1 MAAATQEERDQWMT
15 AIEDSIEENPFC
27 RLELG
32 NDISIYKHEFSIFI
46 FCIYYMNLNIF
57 KTPFAGSLRRKRPPG
72 DTWNS
77 STSRELE
84 KIGLGLRS
92 TVYVEFYGLR
102 STIESWLEIETQRPR
117 LLPLTVIKI
126 EKQEE
131 GVEIVPRL

>member
-15 AIEDSIEENPFC
+15 AIEDSIEDNPFC

-32 NDISIYKHEFSIFI
+32 NDISIYEYELFI
-46 FCIYYMNLNIF
+46 FTFYIYYMNIF
-57 KTPFAGSLRRKRPPG
+57 KTPFAGSSRRKRPPG

-84 KIGLGLRS
+84 KIGLSLRS
-92 TVYVEFYGLR
+92 TVHVEFYCLR

-117 LLPLTVIKI
+117 LLLLTVIKI
-126 EKQEE
+126 EKHEE

>member
-1 MAAATQEERDQWMT
+1 
-15 AIEDSIEENPFC
+15 
-27 RLELG
+27 
-32 NDISIYKHEFSIFI
+32 
-46 FCIYYMNLNIF
+46 MNTF
-57 KTPFAGSLRRKRPPG
+57 KTPFTGSSRRRRPPG

-84 KIGLGLRS
+84 KIGLGLRSTVYVEFYSLRS

-126 EKQEE
+126 EKHEE

>member
-32 NDISIYKHEFSIFI
+32 NDISIYEYELFI
-46 FCIYYMNLNIF
+46 FTFYIYYMNIF
-57 KTPFAGSLRRKRPPG
+57 KTPFAGSSRRKRPPG

-92 TVYVEFYGLR
+92 TVYVEFYSLR
-102 STIESWLEIETQRPR
+102 SRIESWLEIETQRPR

-126 EKQEE
+126 EKHEE

>member
-1 MAAATQEERDQWMT
+1 
-15 AIEDSIEENPFC
+15 
-27 RLELG
+27 
-32 NDISIYKHEFSIFI
+32 
-46 FCIYYMNLNIF
+46 MNVF
-57 KTPFAGSLRRKRPPG
+57 KTPFTGSSRRRRPPG

-92 TVYVEFYGLR
+92 TVYVEFYRLR

-126 EKQEE
+126 EKHEE

>member
-32 NDISIYKHEFSIFI
+32 NEVSINQYELSIFA
-46 FCIYYMNLNIF
+46 FYNLYMNIF
-57 KTPFAGSLRRKRPPG
+57 KPPFAGSSRRRRPPG

-126 EKQEE
+126 EKHEE

>member
-32 NDISIYKHEFSIFI
+32 NKISIYQYEFSIFT
-46 FCIYYMNLNIF
+46 FYIYHMNIL
-57 KTPFAGSLRRKRPPG
+57 KTPFAGSSRRRRPPG

-92 TVYVEFYGLR
+92 TVSVEFYRLR

-126 EKQEE
+126 EKHEE

>member
-32 NDISIYKHEFSIFI
+32 NEVSIYQYELSIFA
-46 FCIYYMNLNIF
+46 FYNLYMNIF
-57 KTPFAGSLRRKRPPG
+57 KTPFAGSSRRRRPPG

-126 EKQEE
+126 EKHEE

>member
-32 NDISIYKHEFSIFI
+32 NEVSIYEDEFSIGLKI
-46 FCIYYMNLNIF
+46 FVYRMNIF
-57 KTPFAGSLRRKRPPG
+57 KTPFAGSSRRRRPPG

-92 TVYVEFYGLR
+92 TVYVEFYSLR
-102 STIESWLEIETQRPR
+102 SKIESWLEIETQRPR

-126 EKQEE
+126 EKHEE